1 MYEMHAN
8 VESRFEVRNP
18 PLGHTEMCNSLT
30 MHHTISLKSKHGDL
44 LEECKMEL
52 KWGKG
57 KWQRGKEKQGF

>member
-1 MYEMHAN
+1 
-8 VESRFEVRNP
+8 
-18 PLGHTEMCNSLT
+18 